1 MSSRLGTTMVSLHRE
16 LPLRVLVPRR
26 TAEGRIEYT
35 VQTHNMRLPLKR
47 ADREAFYQRI
57 SQSDAVD

>member
-26 TAEGRIEYT
+26 TAAGRIEYT
-35 VQTHNMRLPLKR
+35 VETHSLRLPLKR
-47 ADREAFYQRI
+47 ADRDAFYQRI
-57 SQSDAVD
+57 TQPDVTD